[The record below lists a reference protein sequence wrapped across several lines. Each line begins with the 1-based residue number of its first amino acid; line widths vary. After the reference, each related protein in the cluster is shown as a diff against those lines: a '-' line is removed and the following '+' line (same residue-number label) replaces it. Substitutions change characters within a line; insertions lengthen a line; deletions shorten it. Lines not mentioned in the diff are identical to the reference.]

1 MSLDSIHGAIFMLE
15 ILSVLNSVVLIVVV
29 VLLFY
34 QMRELSNMCTQLK
47 NWLVVQS
54 RRSHKAD

>member
-1 MSLDSIHGAIFMLE
+1 LSLDSLHGAIFMLE
-15 ILSVLNSVVLIVVV
+15 ILSVINSIVLIVVLI
-29 VLLFY
+29 LLFY

-54 RRSHKAD
+54 RKRSKID